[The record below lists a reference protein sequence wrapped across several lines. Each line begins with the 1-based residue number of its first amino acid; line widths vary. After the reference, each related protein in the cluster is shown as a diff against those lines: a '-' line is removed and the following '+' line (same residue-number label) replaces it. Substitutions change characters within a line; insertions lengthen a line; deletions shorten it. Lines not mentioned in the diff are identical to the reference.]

1 MLFLKS
7 YNFFWHGPSLPLIR
21 AMPKRMQ
28 SFPQETVPNKTS
40 LTSCAN
46 MLEEP
51 TKQFSRF
58 YCDRCEKFD
67 GSDGDGDDD
76 FVPQNFTSSVPSLL
90 LYGL

>member
-1 MLFLKS
+1 MQ
-7 YNFFWHGPSLPLIR
+7 FFS
-21 AMPKRMQ
+21 
-28 SFPQETVPNKTS
+28 QETVPNKIS
-40 LTSCAN
+40 LTSCAD